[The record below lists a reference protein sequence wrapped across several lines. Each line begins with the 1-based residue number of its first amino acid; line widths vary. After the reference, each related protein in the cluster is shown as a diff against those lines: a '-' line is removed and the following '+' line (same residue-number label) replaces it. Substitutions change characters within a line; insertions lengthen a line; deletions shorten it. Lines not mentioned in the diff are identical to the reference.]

1 MTKYFITNDI
11 ANFSPSAFFSSE
23 AYIKGTAN
31 DQMLSAVAA
40 SQTEKR
46 GDSLESTGNKL
57 LIAITIH
64 GHFQISSFQFY
75 CCFLLLFELFQLSRL
90 SFLFPF
96 FKSLLATL

>member
-11 ANFSPSAFFSSE
+11 ANFSPSAFFPFE
-23 AYIKGTAN
+23 AYIKPTSN
-31 DQMLSAVAA
+31 DQMWSAVAA
-40 SQTEKR
+40 SQAGKR

-64 GHFQISSFQFY
+64 MHFQKPSFLFY
-75 CCFLLLFELFQLSRL
+75 CCFLLFFELFQLSRFS
-90 SFLFPF
+90 SFFPF